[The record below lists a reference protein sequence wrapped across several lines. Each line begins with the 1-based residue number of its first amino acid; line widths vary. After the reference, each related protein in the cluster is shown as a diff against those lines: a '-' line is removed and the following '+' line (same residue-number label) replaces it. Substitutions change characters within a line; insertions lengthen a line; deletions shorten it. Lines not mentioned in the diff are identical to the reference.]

1 MRTLT
6 NQIYELTAPFNNRY
20 QGNFKR
26 LLFVCSA
33 GILRSPTGAT
43 VGAQMGFN
51 TRSCGSHSYALVPI
65 SVNLIHWAQKIF
77 FVNEENY
84 LASID
89 RFFGDMETTNMLK
102 NKSVVLD
109 IEDQFNYMDPVL
121 VEIFKKVLSN
131 E

>member
-1 MRTLT
+1 MTLT
-6 NQIYELTAPFNNRY
+6 DQIYELSSPYDNCY

-51 TRSCGSHSYALVPI
+51 TRSCGSHSYALIPI